1 MKKSIL
7 SALAIAGFAA
17 MSNAG
22 AAQLT
27 DITSYSAG
35 DMLIGITSSGA
46 SASSPGASQNL
57 IINIGSNLN
66 ALNGGYFDI
75 SSALNSNFGT
85 NWATLSGGSQL
96 KWGLISASY
105 NGDDDIYT
113 AFASTPFNNS
123 SVTLG
128 TDPFNY
134 NSFGALANMVDNVAT
149 GFTSGSKAGGASFI
163 AAANSSSWTKGGTL
177 DGTPDDAFGFFAGG
191 VTSLYSPNAGNGQN
205 WLDVYTTVNGGGN
218 STFSYVNTI
227 GLESNGKITVV
238 PEPSTYA
245 LIGFG
250 ALLLIVAYRRS
261 NA

>member
-1 MKKSIL
+1 MKKTL
-7 SALAIAGFAA
+7 LAALAIAGIAV
-17 MSNAG
+17 SNAG
-22 AAQLT
+22 AAALT
-27 DITSYSAG
+27 NKTSYTAG
-35 DMLIGITSSGA
+35 DILIGITSSGA

-75 SSALNSNFGT
+75 SGALNSNFGA

-105 NGDDDIYT
+105 DGDNDIYT

-123 SVTLG
+123 ETTFG
-128 TDPFNY
+128 ADPYNY
-134 NSFGALANMVDNVAT
+134 NSFGAFANMVDNVAQ
-149 GFTSGSKAGGASFI
+149 GFTAGSKAGGASFI
-163 AAANSSSWTKGGTL
+163 SAANSLSWTKGGTL

-191 VTSLYSPNAGNGQN
+191 VTSLYSPDAGHGEN
-205 WLDVYTTVNGGGN
+205 WLDVYSTVNGGGN
-218 STFSYVNTI
+218 TTFSYVNTI
-227 GLESNGKITVV
+227 GLQSNGQITTV